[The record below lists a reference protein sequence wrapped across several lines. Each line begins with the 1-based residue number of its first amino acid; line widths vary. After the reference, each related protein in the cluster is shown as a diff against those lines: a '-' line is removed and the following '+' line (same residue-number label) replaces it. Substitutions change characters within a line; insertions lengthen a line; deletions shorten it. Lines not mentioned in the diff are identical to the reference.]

1 MTAPLDQ
8 SGLRASKPF
17 GPIRLPMGLGPTTDK
32 TNGVSLAT
40 DYNPGVLLVGML
52 ITPGTGN
59 FDIILEDGS
68 EMIFPATCDAGT
80 SEIIELS
87 IQTIKSNTTTTF
99 SGKIFPL
106 I

>member
-1 MTAPLDQ
+1 MSSPLDLA
-8 SGLRASKPF
+8 GIRASKPY
-17 GPIRLPMGLGPTTDK
+17 GAIRSPMGLGPNTDK
-32 TNGVSLAT
+32 TNGISLAA
-40 DYNPGVLLVGML
+40 DYTPGVLLVGML

-59 FDIILEDGS
+59 FDIVLEDGS

-87 IQTIKSNTTTTF
+87 IKTIKSNATTTF
-99 SGKIFPL
+99 TGKIFPL

>member
-1 MTAPLDQ
+1 MAPPIDLA
-8 SGLRASKPF
+8 GIRASKPF
-17 GPIRLPMGLGPTTDK
+17 GAIRSPMGLGPTTDK
-32 TNGVSLAT
+32 TNGVSLST
-40 DYNPGVLLVGML
+40 DYTPGVLLVGML

-68 EMIFPATCDAGT
+68 EIIFPATCDAGT

-87 IQTIKSNTTTTF
+87 IKTIKSSATTTF
-99 SGKIFPL
+99 SGRIFPL